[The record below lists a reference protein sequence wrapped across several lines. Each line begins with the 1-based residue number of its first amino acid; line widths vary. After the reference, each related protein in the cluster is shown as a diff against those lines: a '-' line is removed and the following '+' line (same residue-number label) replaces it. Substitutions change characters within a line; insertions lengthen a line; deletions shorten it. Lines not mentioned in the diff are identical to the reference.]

1 MSSKNQIK
9 IEMAQLA
16 FKGKRYDEAEAAL
29 TEVIFSDESDNK
41 EKSNAWSAIGSIK
54 AAKFRLNQA
63 TLDEISYCFSKSQQL
78 DNPESDSLY
87 ANEVMMILWEYHSTI
102 KALREKLNEIE
113 KNKWVKAITMV
124 INTEIAKS
132 ASWNNTYFK
141 IGMLGS
147 SVSSALDYYGDKI
160 TAENIPNIIDELKN
174 KASYVLEKYY
184 SVYNFNSDETT
195 KLVEKFLEENNVRF
209 KVVSAGS
216 IYENEIVKRFLDYKN
231 TIGAYFIREGEE
243 LDSLLLK
250 PLEKAPLSPGE
261 SLLFGVCSNL
271 LAKNCVELIIT
282 NKRIFT
288 TLNPSFTKYR
298 PIDKFYYFD
307 QIDNL
312 IVEKKLFSS
321 ALVDE
326 KNNIKIPMSLVKTD
340 KEFLE
345 TLTKLV
351 LFLKNTTSE

>member
-1 MSSKNQIK
+1 
-9 IEMAQLA
+9 
-16 FKGKRYDEAEAAL
+16 
-29 TEVIFSDESDNK
+29 VILVL
-41 EKSNAWSAIGSIK
+41 IIRSI
-54 AAKFRLNQA
+54 LS
-63 TLDEISYCFSKSQQL
+63 LIIYISYKKYLKLKETAQK
-78 DNPESDSLY
+78 
-87 ANEVMMILWEYHSTI
+87 ILPQKKKNFIKEDEELSRKKQEIPRAHS
-102 KALREKLNEIE
+102 A
-113 KNKWVKAITMV
+113 VKAE
-124 INTEIAKS
+124 NLNAKKQQKYEI
-132 ASWNNTYFK
+132 
-141 IGMLGS
+141 
-147 SVSSALDYYGDKI
+147 
-160 TAENIPNIIDELKN
+160 
-174 KASYVLEKYY
+174 
-184 SVYNFNSDETT
+184 
-195 KLVEKFLEENNVRF
+195 LEENNVRF

-261 SLLFGVCSNL
+261 SLLFGVCSNF